1 MSMEDVFMI
10 SASILNGDLAHLAQ
24 VAETVAAAGADA
36 LHYDVMDGCFVDNL
50 SFGLPV
56 LASLRPCTR
65 LPIDV
70 HLMITEPLRFAER
83 FVKAGAD
90 LLSFHIE
97 SRSDAAETVK
107 AIHSFGIP
115 AGLAVSPD
123 TPTEALLPLLKLLRP
138 EDFIL
143 MMTVY
148 PGLGGQA
155 FIPRVLPKI
164 AALSELLQRE
174 KLPVHIQVDGGINA
188 ETGLLCRQAGADY
201 LVAGSYLLNAPDPA
215 EAVRSLRAPSV

>member
-1 MSMEDVFMI
+1 MI

-24 VAETVAAAGADA
+24 VAEIVADAGADA

-56 LASLRPCTR
+56 LASLRPCTK
-65 LPIDV
+65 LSIDV

-97 SRSDAAETVK
+97 SRSDASETVK
-107 AIHSFGIP
+107 AIHSLGIP
-115 AGLAVSPD
+115 AGIAVSPD
-123 TPTEALLPLLKLLRP
+123 TPTEAVFSLLPLLRQD
-138 EDFIL
+138 DFIL

-164 AALSELLQRE
+164 TALSERLRQE
-174 KLPVHIQVDGGINA
+174 QLPVHIQVDGGINA
-188 ETGLLCRQAGADY
+188 ETGRLCRNAGADY
-201 LVAGSYLLNAPDPA
+201 LVAGSYLLGAPDPA

>member
-1 MSMEDVFMI
+1 MSTEDMFMI

-56 LASLRPCTR
+56 LASLRPNTR

-83 FVKAGAD
+83 FVRAGAD

-107 AIHSFGIP
+107 AIHSMGIP
-115 AGLAVSPD
+115 AGIAVSPD
-123 TPTEALLPLLKLLRP
+123 TPTEAVYPLLKLLR
-138 EDFIL
+138 EDDFIL
-143 MMTVY
+143 MMTVC
-148 PGLGGQA
+148 PGLGGQS
-155 FIPRVLPKI
+155 FLPRVLPKI
-164 AALSELLQRE
+164 SALSEALRRE
-174 KLPVHIQVDGGINA
+174 QLPVHIQVDGGINA
-188 ETGLLCRQAGADY
+188 ETGALCRQAGADY
-201 LVAGSYLLNAPDPA
+201 LVAGSYLLGADDPA
-215 EAVRSLRAPSV
+215 AAVRSLRAK